1 MYDMNTILKAMA
13 EGKTADDL
21 AAEFSNALNAAIAED
36 KRIKEEAAAKAAAE
50 AAKMDQVAA
59 IKDLLNQARA
69 FISKYYGKYI
79 PDDFIDAFNAPISDE
94 DALALIN
101 EIEGYLKMLPVVMKF
116 AELDN
121 FNLIPVKDMPIKVV
135 NEGEIKAKKRKPSV
149 NKITKD
155 EADDILSQFLAGLNL
170 I

>member
-36 KRIKEEAAAKAAAE
+36 KRIKEEEAAKKAAE
-50 AAKMDQVAA
+50 AAKMEQVAA
-59 IKDLLNQARA
+59 IKDLLDQARA
-69 FISKYYGKYI
+69 FLSKYYSKYI

-101 EIEGYLKMLPVVMKF
+101 EIEGYLKMLPVIMKF
-116 AELDN
+116 ADLDN
-121 FNLIPVKDMPIKVV
+121 INVVPVKKT
-135 NEGEIKAKKRKPSV
+135 KTKKPSV
-149 NKITKD
+149 DALTKN
-155 EADDILSQFLAGLNL
+155 EAEDILSQFLASLDF

>member
-36 KRIKEEAAAKAAAE
+36 KRIKEEKAAKAAAE
-50 AAKMDQVAA
+50 AAKMEQVAA
-59 IKDLLNQARA
+59 IKGLLDQARA

-79 PDDFIDAFNAPISDE
+79 PADFIDAFNAPISDE

-101 EIEGYLKMLPVVMKF
+101 EIEGYLKMLRMFMKF
-116 AELDN
+116 ADMG
-121 FNLIPVKDMPIKVV
+121 NLNIIPIKDMPIKVV
-135 NEGEIKAKKRKPSV
+135 NEGEVKKKRKPSV

-155 EADDILSQFLAGLNL
+155 EAEDILSQFLAGLDL

>member
-21 AAEFSNALNAAIAED
+21 AKEFSNALNAAIAED
-36 KRIKEEAAAKAAAE
+36 KRIKEEEAAKAAAE
-50 AAKMDQVAA
+50 AAKMEQVAA
-59 IKDLLNQARA
+59 IKDLFDQARA

-79 PDDFIDAFNAPISDE
+79 PADFVDAFNAPVSDE

-101 EIEGYLKMLPVVMKF
+101 EIENYLKMIPMIMKF
-116 AELDN
+116 ADLDN
-121 FNLIPVKDMPIKVV
+121 LNVAPIKKV
-135 NEGEIKAKKRKPSV
+135 KAKKPSV
-149 NKITKD
+149 NTLSKN
-155 EADDILSQFLAGLNL
+155 EAEDILSQFLASLDF